1 MTELATAV
9 AHHYAGPQLA
19 ERILA
24 AAAESG
30 VTEITPVALAP
41 ADEFHTGGLP
51 ATRELASLGQLQ
63 RGWRVLDI
71 GSGLGGPARVLA
83 SEFGCDVTGLDI
95 TPEFVRSAQVLT
107 ERCGLSATAR
117 FQLGDALAM
126 PFEDGSFDCA
136 WTQHV
141 VMNIE
146 DRRNLYKE
154 AHRVL
159 KPGGSLVFFDIL
171 RGDGDGR
178 ALDYPLPWAGDSSIS
193 FVYTSAATR
202 AFLQEAGFRER
213 IWEDVTS
220 RYLGIISSQAAAQAA
235 SPLSLR
241 LVMGEEMP
249 AKMMRVRDAV
259 ADGRLMYARGVFE
272 RD

>member
-9 AHHYAGPQLA
+9 AHHYAGPELA
-19 ERILA
+19 ERILSA
-24 AAAESG
+24 AAAAG
-30 VTEITPVALAP
+30 IAEITPAALAP

-71 GSGLGGPARVLA
+71 GSGLGGPSRVLA
-83 SEFGCDVTGLDI
+83 SEFGCDVTGIDI

-107 ERCGLSATAR
+107 GRCGLTESVR
-117 FQLGDALAM
+117 FELGDALAM
-126 PFEDGSFDCA
+126 PFPDASFDCA

-141 VMNIE
+141 VMNVE
-146 DRRNLYKE
+146 DRRGLYRE

-159 KPGGSLVFFDIL
+159 KPGGILVFFDIL
-171 RGDGDGR
+171 KGDGR
-178 ALDYPLPWAGDSSIS
+178 ELDFPLPWAGDPSIS
-193 FVYTSAATR
+193 FVYTPTETR
-202 AFLQEAGFRER
+202 SFLEGAGFRER
-213 IWEDVTS
+213 IWEDVTG
-220 RYLGIISSQAAAQAA
+220 RYLGIISSQAAAQSA

-241 LVMGEEMP
+241 LVMGDDMP
-249 AKMMRVRDAV
+249 AKMMRARDAV
-259 ADGRLMYARGVFE
+259 ADGRLVYARAVFE